1 MTIKHAAIAPL
12 LLALALPA
20 WARVYTF
27 KDWAV
32 ACDNIRRCQ
41 ASGSQAEDGDNPV
54 ALLLTR
60 TAGPGSAMAGRLSV
74 ADPDDGKIGALTLRV
89 GKLKWTGIT
98 PDQAFAPARAA
109 LLLAAM
115 RDADAMTL
123 DDGRRRWTL
132 SLAGL
137 KAALLKIDEIQ
148 GRIGT
153 RGALARPGD
162 KPESAVP
169 PAPTAPLVAP
179 AATPAAR
186 PGDKALLPA
195 LLKRLKAAD
204 ATCWNEQP
212 DAEQPDAE
220 LYRLGASQ
228 LLVLRE
234 CGRAAYQSNY
244 KAWIVDDKPPFRSR
258 AAMPRDEDGKDAP
271 LIGAAFERGVL
282 SSYAKGRGIGD
293 CGGGASWAWTG
304 GDFQLMSAEE
314 APQCRGIPGG
324 VPLRTWVSRQH

>member
-1 MTIKHAAIAPL
+1 MRHAAIAPL

-60 TAGPGSAMAGRLSV
+60 AAGPGAAVSGRLSV

-89 GKLKWTGIT
+89 GKLRWTGVA
-98 PDQAFAPARAA
+98 PDQSFPPARAA
-109 LLLAAM
+109 PLLAAM
-115 RDADAMTL
+115 RDADAMEL
-123 DDGRRRWTL
+123 DDGRRHWTL

-137 KAALLKIDEIQ
+137 KAALLKIDDVQ

-153 RGALARPGD
+153 RGALAKPGD
-162 KPESAVP
+162 QPESAVP
-169 PAPTAPLVAP
+169 PAPAAPRVAP
-179 AATPAAR
+179 AAIPAAR

-195 LLKRLKAAD
+195 ILQRLKTAD
-204 ATCWNEQP
+204 ATCWNEQADADHP
-212 DAEQPDAE
+212 DAA
-220 LYRLGASQ
+220 LYRLNAGQ
-228 LLVLRE
+228 VLVLRE

-258 AAMPRDEDGKDAP
+258 AAMPHDEDDKDAL

-293 CGGGASWAWTG
+293 CGGGARWAWTG
-304 GDFQLMSAEE
+304 GDFQLMSAEV